1 VAAYLVNVLAP
12 LAELLS
18 DARRATF
25 WYYPS
30 DPLRQGLE
38 TVNVLVLGAA
48 IAAVCGMAV
57 LAFRRRD
64 VAV

>member
-1 VAAYLVNVLAP
+1 
-12 LAELLS
+12 
-18 DARRATF
+18 
-25 WYYPS
+25 
-30 DPLRQGLE
+30 
-38 TVNVLVLGAA
+38 VNVLVLVAA

>member
-1 VAAYLVNVLAP
+1 
-12 LAELLS
+12 
-18 DARRATF
+18 
-25 WYYPS
+25 
-30 DPLRQGLE
+30 
-38 TVNVLVLGAA
+38 VLVAA